1 MNTLDELELCTELLF
16 YVIGN
21 SYHIK
26 RSARIALRRIGIMS
40 QKRPSAGGES
50 CEQDSFLHFN
60 MKKDE
65 KEK

>member
-26 RSARIALRRIGIMS
+26 RSARIALRRLGSMS
-40 QKRPSAGGES
+40 QKRPAAGGES
-50 CEQDSFLHFN
+50 CDQDSFFTFEYE
-60 MKKDE
+60 KK
-65 KEK
+65 